1 MGRYSG
7 DFFGEGEMKRTF
19 PAVPQLSER
28 ILRFLYSQ
36 DYYSER
42 SGDLEEVY
50 AELVEEYGPFRAK
63 AWLWFQIL
71 KICVGVFRM
80 NIIWRF
86 IMFKNYLKITL
97 RNIRKN
103 VIHSS
108 INISGLS
115 IGLACSLLI
124 MLWVQHELSYDRFHE
139 NADRLYR
146 VVYSSDDGESYGRY
160 LPGPLAAY
168 LREHFPEINNA
179 TSFKS
184 WEMKIAFNKKSFS
197 CIGSYINPSF
207 FSMFSFPFEKGEPKA
222 ALSVPNSVVI
232 TKNLAAKLFGR
243 DDPMGKTVSYNNGYS
258 DDIPL
263 AVTGILKD
271 IPQNSHLQFDFLVPV
286 EILYDWMN
294 TWRNKNVF
302 AYVLLEKNTIP
313 EEVNQKISGV
323 LKAHKHDNNLNLYL
337 QPIKRV
343 HLHALGGGG
352 RITYVY
358 TFSMM
363 ALLVLLIACINFM
376 NLSTAQSEQR
386 FKEIGI
392 KKVVGSSRFQL
403 VTQFLCESMIL
414 SLLSLLLAAFIAVLF
429 LPSLNSML
437 GTQIDFKYTPNLFL
451 SMIGIALFTGVVSG
465 SYPAFFLS
473 SFHPVPLLK
482 GNIPFFKPHHRK
494 GKFTEGKSRS
504 PLFRKTLV
512 IIQFALSVGFIG
524 CILFINQQLHYLR
537 NKDLGFDKENVLVL
551 RVTRGFFRKA
561 STIEQELLNHPRI
574 QSISSS
580 GLRIDTWE
588 SSDFSSEFSWTGKTK
603 EIEGYIGQNWVSYD
617 FLKTLNLEMAEGRF
631 FSPEFSRDPTD
642 AVILNETAV
651 RIMEINEPLGKEFI
665 FNPGSTNERKKTIIG
680 VIKDYHTESLHKE
693 IRPFVLELGGGIHW
707 YIRLQKGHIT
717 ETLSYI
723 ERKIK
728 EIIPGEP
735 FDYTFLDEELD
746 RLYKNEQLLG
756 HLVRYGTFLVLLISS
771 VGMFSLASF
780 SIVRRTKEIGIRK
793 LLGASGFRIM
803 FILTKDL
810 INMIFFSIVAAWP
823 IVYFLMKKWLNSFA
837 YRISLSVWIFLLSG
851 LMALTIALLTVS
863 YQSIKAA
870 TANPVDSLRYE

>member
-1 MGRYSG
+1 V
-7 DFFGEGEMKRTF
+7 KRTS
-19 PAVPQLSER
+19 PAVPQLAER
-28 ILRFLYSQ
+28 ILTFLYSQ
-36 DYYSER
+36 DYYLER
-42 SGDLEEVY
+42 SGDLEEAY
-50 AELVEEYGPFRAK
+50 AELGEECGSFQAK
-63 AWLWFQIL
+63 VWLWFQIL
-71 KICVGVFRM
+71 KLCFGVFRM
-80 NIIWRF
+80 NIAWRF
-86 IMFKNYLKITL
+86 IMFKNYIKITL

-103 VIHSS
+103 VIHSF

-115 IGLACSLLI
+115 IGLACSLII
-124 MLWVQHELSYDRFHE
+124 MLWVQHELSYDRFHK

-146 VVYSSDDGESYGRY
+146 VVYSSDDGEEHGRN

-207 FSMFSFPFEKGEPKA
+207 FSMFSFPFEKGEPKT

-232 TKNLAAKLFGR
+232 TKNLAAKLFGQ
-243 DDPMGKTVSYNNGYS
+243 DDPIGKTVSYNSGYS

-263 AVTGILKD
+263 TVTGILKD

-302 AYVLLEKNTIP
+302 AYVLLEKNIVP
-313 EEVNQKISGV
+313 ELVNKKVSGV
-323 LKAHKHDNNLNLYL
+323 LKAHKYDSNLNLHL

-358 TFSMM
+358 IFSMM

-392 KKVVGSSRFQL
+392 KKVIGSSRFQL

-414 SLLSLLLAAFIAVLF
+414 SLLSLLLAAFIIVQF

-482 GNIPFFKPHHRK
+482 GNIPFFKLHHRK
-494 GKFTEGKSRS
+494 GKITEGKSRS
-504 PLFRKTLV
+504 SLFRKTLV

-524 CILFINQQLHYLR
+524 CILFINQQLHHLR
-537 NKDLGFDKENVLVL
+537 NKDLGFDKENILVFKA
-551 RVTRGFFRKA
+551 TREFIEKA
-561 STIEQELLNHPRI
+561 STIKQELSNHPQVLCI
-574 QSISSS
+574 ASS
-580 GLRIDTWE
+580 RFRMDTWGT
-588 SSDFSSEFSWTGKTK
+588 SDFSSAFSWSGKTK
-603 EIEGYIGQNWVSYD
+603 EIEGLIGQNWVDYD

-631 FSPEFSRDPTD
+631 FSHKFSSDSTN

-665 FNPGSTNERKKTIIG
+665 FVPGSPNARKKIIIG
-680 VIKDYHTESLHKE
+680 VIKDYHTESLHKK
-693 IRPFVLELGGGIHW
+693 IRPMLLELGGGRNV
-707 YIRLQKGHIT
+707 YIRLQKGHIA
-717 ETLSYI
+717 EALSFI
-723 ERKIK
+723 KSKIK
-728 EIIPGEP
+728 EILPGES
-735 FDYTFLDEELD
+735 FDYAFLDEELD

-756 HLVRYGTFLVLLISS
+756 LLVRYGTLLVLLISS
-771 VGMFSLASF
+771 VGMFSLTSF
-780 SIVRRTKEIGIRK
+780 SIARRTREIGIRK
-793 LLGASGFRIM
+793 LLGASGSHIM
-803 FILTKDL
+803 FMLTKDL
-810 INMIFFSIVAAWP
+810 INIVLFSIVAAWP
-823 IVYFLMKKWLNSFA
+823 IVYLLMKKWLNNFA
-837 YRISLSVWIFLLSG
+837 YRISLSVWIFILSG

-870 TANPVDSLRYE
+870 IANPVDSLRYE

>member
-1 MGRYSG
+1 
-7 DFFGEGEMKRTF
+7 
-19 PAVPQLSER
+19 
-28 ILRFLYSQ
+28 
-36 DYYSER
+36 
-42 SGDLEEVY
+42 
-50 AELVEEYGPFRAK
+50 
-63 AWLWFQIL
+63 
-71 KICVGVFRM
+71 
-80 NIIWRF
+80 
-86 IMFKNYLKITL
+86 MFKNYLKITL
-97 RNIRKN
+97 RNIKKN
-103 VIHSS
+103 MIHSF

-115 IGLACSLLI
+115 IGLACSLII

-139 NADRLYR
+139 NTYHLYR
-146 VVYSSDDGESYGRY
+146 VVYSSDDGDVHGTY
-160 LPGPLAAY
+160 LPGTLAAH
-168 LREHFPEINNA
+168 LRENFPEINNA

-184 WEMKIAFNKKSFS
+184 WEMKIAFNEQSFA

-207 FSMFSFPFEKGEPKA
+207 FSMFSFPFEKGEPKT

-232 TKNLAAKLFGR
+232 TKNLAAKLFGQ
-243 DDPMGKTVSYNNGYS
+243 DDPIGKTVSYNNGYS

-263 AVTGILKD
+263 TVTGILKD

-323 LKAHKHDNNLNLYL
+323 LKAHKYDSNLNLHL
-337 QPIKRV
+337 LPLRRV

-358 TFSMM
+358 IFSMM
-363 ALLVLLIACINFM
+363 ALFVLLIACINFT

-451 SMIGIALFTGVVSG
+451 SMIGIALFAGVVSG

-482 GNIPFFKPHHRK
+482 GNIPFFKLHHRK
-494 GKFTEGKSRS
+494 GKITEGKSRS
-504 PLFRKTLV
+504 SLFRKTLV
-512 IIQFALSVGFIG
+512 IIQFTLSVGFIG
-524 CILFINQQLHYLR
+524 CILFISQQLHHMR
-537 NKDLGFDKENVLVL
+537 NKDLGFDKENILVFKA
-551 RVTRGFFRKA
+551 TRGFLEKS
-561 STIEQELLNHPRI
+561 STIKQELLNHQQV
-574 QSISSS
+574 QSIASS
-580 GLRIDTWE
+580 RFPMDTWGT
-588 SSDFSSEFSWTGKTK
+588 SDFSSAFSWSGKTK
-603 EIEGYIGQNWVSYD
+603 EIEGLIGQNWVDYD

-631 FSPEFSRDPTD
+631 FSREFSSDSTD
-642 AVILNETAV
+642 AMILNETAV

-665 FNPGSTNERKKTIIG
+665 FVPGSPNARKKIIIG
-680 VIKDYHTESLHKE
+680 VIKDYHTESLHQE
-693 IRPFVLELGGGIHW
+693 IRPMLLELGGGRNV
-707 YIRLQKGHIT
+707 YIKLRKGHIAEALRYT
-717 ETLSYI
+717 ES
-723 ERKIK
+723 KIK
-728 EIIPGEP
+728 KIVPGES
-735 FDYTFLDEELD
+735 FDYAFLDEELD

-756 HLVRYGTFLVLLISS
+756 QLVRYGTFLVLFISV

-780 SIVRRTKEIGIRK
+780 SIARRTKEIGIRK
-793 LLGASGFRIM
+793 LLGASGSHIM
-803 FILTKDL
+803 FMLTKDF
-810 INMIFFSIVAAWP
+810 INMVFFSIVTAWP
-823 IVYFLMKKWLNSFA
+823 IVYILMKKWLNNFA
-837 YRISLSVWIFLLSG
+837 YRISLSVWIFILSG
-851 LMALTIALLTVS
+851 LMALTIALLTVG

-870 TANPVDSLRYE
+870 VANPVDSLRYE

>member
-1 MGRYSG
+1 
-7 DFFGEGEMKRTF
+7 
-19 PAVPQLSER
+19 
-28 ILRFLYSQ
+28 
-36 DYYSER
+36 
-42 SGDLEEVY
+42 
-50 AELVEEYGPFRAK
+50 
-63 AWLWFQIL
+63 
-71 KICVGVFRM
+71 
-80 NIIWRF
+80 
-86 IMFKNYLKITL
+86 MFKNYIKITL

-103 VIHSS
+103 VIHSF

-115 IGLACSLLI
+115 IGLACSLII
-124 MLWVQHELSYDRFHE
+124 MLWVQHELSYDRFHK

-146 VVYSSDDGESYGRY
+146 VVYSSDDGEEHGRN

-207 FSMFSFPFEKGEPKA
+207 FSMFSFPFEKGEPKT

-232 TKNLAAKLFGR
+232 TKNLAAKLFGQ
-243 DDPMGKTVSYNNGYS
+243 DDPIGKTVSYNSGYS

-263 AVTGILKD
+263 TVTGILKD

-302 AYVLLEKNTIP
+302 AYVLLEKNIVP
-313 EEVNQKISGV
+313 ELVNKKVSGV
-323 LKAHKHDNNLNLYL
+323 LKAHKYDSNLNLHL

-358 TFSMM
+358 IFSMM

-392 KKVVGSSRFQL
+392 KKVIGSSRFQL

-414 SLLSLLLAAFIAVLF
+414 SLLSLLLAAFIIVQF

-482 GNIPFFKPHHRK
+482 GNIPFFKLHHRK
-494 GKFTEGKSRS
+494 GKITEGKSRS
-504 PLFRKTLV
+504 SLFRKTLV

-524 CILFINQQLHYLR
+524 CILFINQQLHHLR
-537 NKDLGFDKENVLVL
+537 NKDLGFDKENILVFKA
-551 RVTRGFFRKA
+551 TREFIEKA
-561 STIEQELLNHPRI
+561 STIKQELSNHPQVLCI
-574 QSISSS
+574 ASS
-580 GLRIDTWE
+580 RFRMDTWGT
-588 SSDFSSEFSWTGKTK
+588 SDFSSAFSWSGKTK
-603 EIEGYIGQNWVSYD
+603 EIEGLIGQNWVDYD

-631 FSPEFSRDPTD
+631 FSHKFSSDSTN

-665 FNPGSTNERKKTIIG
+665 FVPGSPNARKKIIIG
-680 VIKDYHTESLHKE
+680 VIKDYHTESLHKK
-693 IRPFVLELGGGIHW
+693 IRPMLLELGGGRNV
-707 YIRLQKGHIT
+707 YIRLQKGHIA
-717 ETLSYI
+717 EALSFI
-723 ERKIK
+723 KSKIK
-728 EIIPGEP
+728 EILPGES
-735 FDYTFLDEELD
+735 FDYAFLDEELD

-756 HLVRYGTFLVLLISS
+756 LLVRYGTLLVLLISS
-771 VGMFSLASF
+771 VGMFSLTSF
-780 SIVRRTKEIGIRK
+780 SIARRTREIGIRK
-793 LLGASGFRIM
+793 LLGASGSHIM
-803 FILTKDL
+803 FMLTKDL
-810 INMIFFSIVAAWP
+810 INIVLFSIVAAWP
-823 IVYFLMKKWLNSFA
+823 IVYLLMKKWLNNFA
-837 YRISLSVWIFLLSG
+837 YRISLSVWIFILSG

-870 TANPVDSLRYE
+870 IANPVDSLRYE

>member
-1 MGRYSG
+1 
-7 DFFGEGEMKRTF
+7 MKKTF
-19 PAVPQLSER
+19 SAVPRLAGR

-36 DYYSER
+36 DYYLER

-50 AELVEEYGPFRAK
+50 GDQGEESGPFLAK
-63 AWLWFQIL
+63 VWLWFQIL
-71 KICVGVFRM
+71 KLCFGLFRM
-80 NIIWRF
+80 NIVWRF
-86 IMFKNYLKITL
+86 IMLKNYFKITL
-97 RNIRKN
+97 RNIRKHM
-103 VIHSS
+103 IHSF

-115 IGLACSLLI
+115 IGLACSLII

-146 VVYSSDDGESYGRY
+146 VVHSSDDGDVHGTY
-160 LPGPLAAY
+160 LPGPLAAH
-168 LREHFPEINNA
+168 LRENFPEIKNA

-207 FSMFSFPFEKGEPKA
+207 FSMFSFPFEKGEPKT
-222 ALSVPNSVVI
+222 ALSAPNSVLI
-232 TKNLAAKLFGR
+232 TKNLAAKLFGQ
-243 DDPMGKTVSYNNGYS
+243 DDPIGKTVSYNNGYS

-263 AVTGILKD
+263 TVTGILKD
-271 IPQNSHLQFDFLVPV
+271 IPQNSSLQFDFLVPV

-302 AYVLLEKNTIP
+302 AYVLLEKNIIP

-323 LKAHKHDNNLNLYL
+323 LKAHKFDSNLNLHL
-337 QPIKRV
+337 QSLKRV
-343 HLHALGGGG
+343 HLHALGSGG

-358 TFSMM
+358 IFSMM
-363 ALLVLLIACINFM
+363 ALLVLLIACINFT

-386 FKEIGI
+386 FKEIGV

-403 VTQFLCESMIL
+403 VTQFLFESMIL

-437 GTQIDFKYTPNLFL
+437 GTQIDFKYNPNLFL
-451 SMIGIALFTGVVSG
+451 SMIGIALFAGIVSG

-482 GNIPFFKPHHRK
+482 GNIPFFKLHHRK
-494 GKFTEGKSRS
+494 GKITEGKSRS

-524 CILFINQQLHYLR
+524 CILFISQQLHHMR
-537 NKDLGFDKENVLVL
+537 NKDLGFDKENILVFKA
-551 RVTRGFFRKA
+551 TRGFIEKA
-561 STIEQELLNHPRI
+561 STIKQELLNHPQV
-574 QSISSS
+574 QSIASS
-580 GLRIDTWE
+580 RFPMDTWGT
-588 SSDFSSEFSWTGKTK
+588 SDFSSAFSWSGKTK
-603 EIEGYIGQNWVSYD
+603 EIEGLIGQNWVDYD

-631 FSPEFSRDPTD
+631 FSREFSSDSTD
-642 AVILNETAV
+642 AMILNETAV
-651 RIMEINEPLGKEFI
+651 RIMEINKPLGKEFI
-665 FNPGSTNERKKTIIG
+665 FVPGSPNARKKIIIG
-680 VIKDYHTESLHKE
+680 VIKDYHTESLHQE
-693 IRPFVLELGGGIHW
+693 IRPMLLELGSGRNV
-707 YIRLQKGHIT
+707 YIKLQKGRVT
-717 ETLSYI
+717 ETLHYI
-723 ERKIK
+723 ESKIK
-728 EIIPGEP
+728 EIVPGES
-735 FDYTFLDEELD
+735 FDYAFLDEELD

-756 HLVRYGTFLVLLISS
+756 QLVQYGTFLVLLISS

-780 SIVRRTKEIGIRK
+780 SIARRTKEIGIRK
-793 LLGASGFRIM
+793 LLGASGSHIM
-803 FILTKDL
+803 FMLTKDL

-823 IVYFLMKKWLNSFA
+823 IVYFLMKKWLDNFA
-837 YRISLSVWIFLLSG
+837 YRISLSVWIFFLSG
-851 LMALTIALLTVS
+851 LMALVIALLTVS

-870 TANPVDSLRYE
+870 LSNPVDSLRYE

>member
-1 MGRYSG
+1 MSR
-7 DFFGEGEMKRTF
+7 MK
-19 PAVPQLSER
+19 
-28 ILRFLYSQ
+28 
-36 DYYSER
+36 DYDEKFS
-42 SGDLEEVY
+42 STGDL
-50 AELVEEYGPFRAK
+50 AEFYDYISNKEGRTK
-63 AWLWFQIL
+63 ANIWYLFQIFSSVFPYLVFSVFWRLIML
-71 KICVGVFRM
+71 KT
-80 NIIWRF
+80 
-86 IMFKNYLKITL
+86 YLKITL
-97 RNIRKN
+97 RNIRN
-103 VIHSS
+103 HMIHSF

-115 IGLACSLLI
+115 IGLACSLII
-124 MLWVQHELSYDRFHE
+124 MLWVQHELSYDRFHK
-139 NADRLYR
+139 NADRLYQ
-146 VVYSSDDGESYGRY
+146 VVYISEDGEEHGRN
-160 LPGPLAAY
+160 LPGPLAAH
-168 LREHFPEINNA
+168 LRENFPEINNA

-197 CIGSYINPSF
+197 CIGSYINHSF
-207 FSMFSFPFEKGEPKA
+207 FSMFSFPFEKGEPKT
-222 ALSVPNSVVI
+222 ALSIPNSVLI
-232 TKNLAAKLFGR
+232 TKNLAAKLFGQ
-243 DDPMGKTVSYNNGYS
+243 DDPIGKTVSYNNGYS

-263 AVTGILKD
+263 TVTGILKD
-271 IPQNSHLQFDFLVPV
+271 IPQNSSLQFDFLVPV

-302 AYVLLEKNTIP
+302 AYVLLEKNIIP

-323 LKAHKHDNNLNLYL
+323 LKAHKHDSNLNLHL
-337 QPIKRV
+337 QPLRRI

-363 ALLVLLIACINFM
+363 ALLVLLIACINFT

-414 SLLSLLLAAFIAVLF
+414 SLLSLLFAAFIAVLF

-437 GTQIDFKYTPNLFL
+437 GTQIVFKWTPNLVL
-451 SMIGIALFTGVVSG
+451 TIIGIALLTGLVSG

-482 GNIPFFKPHHRK
+482 GNIPFFKLHHRI
-494 GKFTEGKSRS
+494 GKITEGKSRS

-524 CILFINQQLHYLR
+524 CILSINQQLHHMR
-537 NKDLGFDKENVLVL
+537 NKDLGFDKENILVFKA
-551 RVTRGFFRKA
+551 TRGFIEKA
-561 STIEQELLNHPRI
+561 STIKQELLNHPQV
-574 QSISSS
+574 QSIASS
-580 GLRIDTWE
+580 RFPMDTWE
-588 SSDFSSEFSWTGKTK
+588 TSDFSSAFSWSGKTK
-603 EIEGYIGQNWVSYD
+603 EIEGLIGQNWVDYD

-631 FSPEFSRDPTD
+631 FSREFSSDSTD
-642 AVILNETAV
+642 AMILNETAV

-665 FNPGSTNERKKTIIG
+665 FVPGSPNARKKIIIG
-680 VIKDYHTESLHKE
+680 VIKDYHTESLHQE
-693 IRPFVLELGGGIHW
+693 IRPMLLELGSGRNV
-707 YIRLQKGHIT
+707 YIKLRKGHT
-717 ETLSYI
+717 AEALRSI
-723 ERKIK
+723 ESKIK
-728 EIIPGEP
+728 EIVPGES
-735 FDYTFLDEELD
+735 FDYAFLDEELD

-756 HLVRYGTFLVLLISS
+756 QLVRYGTLLVLLISN

-780 SIVRRTKEIGIRK
+780 SIALRTKEIGIRK
-793 LLGASGFRIM
+793 LLGASGSHIM
-803 FILTKDL
+803 FMLSKDL
-810 INMIFFSIVAAWP
+810 INMVFFSIVAAWP
-823 IVYFLMKKWLNSFA
+823 IVYLLMKKWLDNFA
-837 YRISLSVWIFLLSG
+837 YRISLNVWIFLLSG

>member
-1 MGRYSG
+1 MKMYTSGPPPRLAKWILSHLRYYALEHLIQSDLEDEFQLLTLENGRPRAVLWYWEQVLFALWADFKQSF
-7 DFFGEGEMKRTF
+7 FFG
-19 PAVPQLSER
+19 
-28 ILRFLYSQ
+28 
-36 DYYSER
+36 
-42 SGDLEEVY
+42 
-50 AELVEEYGPFRAK
+50 
-63 AWLWFQIL
+63 
-71 KICVGVFRM
+71 GV
-80 NIIWRF
+80 
-86 IMFKNYLKITL
+86 MFKNYLKITL
-97 RNIRKN
+97 RNIRKHMT
-103 VIHSS
+103 HSFIS
-108 INISGLS
+108 ISGLS
-115 IGLACSLLI
+115 IGLVCSLII
-124 MLWVQHELSYDRFHE
+124 MLWVQHELSYDRFHK

-146 VVYSSDDGESYGRY
+146 VVYSSDDGKSHGRY
-160 LPGPLAAY
+160 LPGPLASY
-168 LREHFPEINNA
+168 LKEHFPEINNA

-207 FSMFSFPFEKGEPKA
+207 LSMFSFPFEKGEPKT
-222 ALSVPNSVVI
+222 ALSVPNSVVL
-232 TKNLAAKLFGR
+232 TKNLAAKLFGQ
-243 DDPMGKTVSYNNGYS
+243 DDPIGKTVSYSSGYS

-263 AVTGILKD
+263 TVTGILKD
-271 IPQNSHLQFDFLVPV
+271 IPQNSHIQFDFLVPV

-302 AYVLLEKNTIP
+302 AYVLLEKNFIP
-313 EEVNQKISGV
+313 EVVNQKISGV
-323 LKAHKHDNNLNLYL
+323 LKAHKYDSNLKLHL
-337 QPIKRV
+337 QPIKRI

-358 TFSMM
+358 IFSMM

-403 VTQFLCESMIL
+403 ITQFLCESMIL
-414 SLLSLLLAAFIAVLF
+414 SLLSLLLAVFIALLS

-437 GTQIDFKYTPNLFL
+437 GTQIDFKYTPNLFF
-451 SMIGIALFTGVVSG
+451 SMIGIALFTGVISG

-494 GKFTEGKSRS
+494 GKITEGKSRS
-504 PLFRKTLV
+504 PIFRKTLV

-551 RVTRGFFRKA
+551 RVTRGFFRKT

-631 FSPEFSRDPTD
+631 FSQEFSRDPTD

-665 FNPGSTNERKKTIIG
+665 FNPGATNERKKTIIG

-693 IRPFVLELGGGIHW
+693 IRPFVLEFGGGIHW

-728 EIIPGEP
+728 EIVPGEP
-735 FDYTFLDEELD
+735 FDYAFLDEALD

-756 HLVRYGTFLVLLISS
+756 HLVRYGTLLVLLISC

-780 SIVRRTKEIGIRK
+780 SIVQRTKEIGIRK

-823 IVYFLMKKWLNSFA
+823 IVYFLMKKWLDNFA
-837 YRISLSVWIFLLSG
+837 YRISLSVWIFVLSG
-851 LMALTIALLTVS
+851 IMALAIALLTVS
-863 YQSIKAA
+863 YQSIRAA
-870 TANPVDSLRYE
+870 TANTVDSLRYE